1 MAKKMERV
9 RSPLAVEAPE
19 IQDPAGHR
27 ASRIGLAKMEALEED
42 DKQVSPD
49 ERKAIRERHDARL
62 HKDREARKKIKS
74 VGKREG
80 RARNKGVE
88 NTRKRL
94 ARFNFKNAERER
106 AKAARKAKGL
116 PTRNRDRKRSSRPTK
131 TPTWK
136 RRRKLV
142 QMDLFGTTAG

>member
-1 MAKKMERV
+1 MVKKMEKV
-9 RSPLAVEAPE
+9 RSPLTVEASE
-19 IQDPAGHR
+19 IQDSASHR
-27 ASRIGLAKMEALEED
+27 ASRTRPAKTEALEKK
-42 DKQVSPD
+42 DKEVNSD
-49 ERKAIRERHDARL
+49 ERKTIRE
-62 HKDREARKKIKS
+62 KREARKKIKS

-80 RARNKGVE
+80 KARNKGVE

-94 ARFNFKNAERER
+94 ARFKFKNDERER

-131 TPTWK
+131 SPTWK

-142 QMDLFGTTAG
+142 QMEFFGTTGG